1 LLILESSEL
10 NQTVGELEKNFS
22 HLKSEA
28 SKVNNQVNLN
38 LSSHNDG
45 MTIWELA
52 NAQGIEAALFNSLH
66 LNFSFIKSDT
76 IVKFLEVLLAQIG
89 VANFSSMV
97 KSFYRL
103 NVELNMAS
111 GSELAQYPNVKL
123 HHPP

>member
-1 LLILESSEL
+1 MLLLESSEL

-28 SKVNNQVNLN
+28 SQDNNQVNLN

-66 LNFSFIKSDT
+66 LNFSFVKSDT

-111 GSELAQYPNVKL
+111 GS
-123 HHPP
+123 